1 MKTLTAKDVHTDGEG
16 VDSPSV
22 GLTSSVLPKA
32 QNPTKK
38 EESSH
43 TGVSTKNTLS
53 ETPQWYALRTTY
65 GREMKAYAYLT
76 AKGVT
81 AFCPT
86 IQVVKEVNGAH
97 KNITQSRLPNIFFA
111 YGTQKEMEKYVYDNV
126 NLPFLRFYYRHFHEG
141 SKILKTPLIVPEQQ
155 IESLRI
161 ICESEAEDI
170 LLVPEEVEKFKTG
183 QKVRFTQGKFHGVIG
198 RVARYQGQQ
207 RVGIV
212 IEDAFTITTAYLPK
226 AFLENV

>member
-22 GLTSSVLPKA
+22 GLTPSVLPKA

-86 IQVVKEVNGAH
+86 IQVVK
-97 KNITQSRLPNIFFA
+97 
-111 YGTQKEMEKYVYDNV
+111 
-126 NLPFLRFYYRHFHEG
+126 
-141 SKILKTPLIVPEQQ
+141 
-155 IESLRI
+155 
-161 ICESEAEDI
+161 
-170 LLVPEEVEKFKTG
+170 
-183 QKVRFTQGKFHGVIG
+183 
-198 RVARYQGQQ
+198 
-207 RVGIV
+207 
-212 IEDAFTITTAYLPK
+212 
-226 AFLENV
+226 